1 VAARLEFVAKALV
14 DAAESSFCK
23 WTEKG
28 HLNHSR
34 FVGLQDAGDPRK
46 AVKEQS
52 ASLDPL
58 KMSIASVNRLT
69 TVTLSPSA
77 TTTTGGT
84 MGHAD
89 ASSLPVS
96 SRLTICEVIGPPL
109 DWHSDCNS
117 KGCDPSREE
126 QMIACFTHQC
136 DYCRSSIVSGQRWVR
151 EKIYDPALNGR
162 DPSYHR
168 YHSEP
173 SAIQEG
179 SCWEKHQ
186 MEREIARTTARAA

>member
-14 DAAESSFCK
+14 DAAESSFYK
-23 WTEKG
+23 WTERVTSIT
-28 HLNHSR
+28 H
-34 FVGLQDAGDPRK
+34 GLSDYNMLGIREV
-46 AVKEQS
+46 VKEQS

-117 KGCDPSREE
+117 KGA
-126 QMIACFTHQC
+126 I
-136 DYCRSSIVSGQRWVR
+136 
-151 EKIYDPALNGR
+151 PAGR
-162 DPSYHR
+162 N
-168 YHSEP
+168 
-173 SAIQEG
+173 I
-179 SCWEKHQ
+179 
-186 MEREIARTTARAA
+186 